1 MFGVSL
7 PYDVMFPQFGKKMRE
22 IQSVKPTVRAD
33 YTATRTPPV
42 QYLDQE
48 WVDSV
53 SQAIENFRK
62 LKEQQ

>member
-1 MFGVSL
+1 MKQAENAGN
-7 PYDVMFPQFGKKMRE
+7 
-22 IQSVKPTVRAD
+22 RAD
-33 YTATRTPPV
+33 YLAMRKPPV